1 MLYWLSQM
9 RICVNHTK
17 LYNITNIRIAVQ
29 FHCILQLDVLIFYL
43 YLSSSNANLSCCL
56 IVYNGLEHGLGS
68 VLSDQCI
75 SFL

>member
-17 LYNITNIRIAVQ
+17 LYNITNIRMAVQ

-56 IVYNGLEHGLGS
+56 IVYNVLEHGLGS

>member
-17 LYNITNIRIAVQ
+17 FYNITNIRMAVQ

-75 SFL
+75 RFL